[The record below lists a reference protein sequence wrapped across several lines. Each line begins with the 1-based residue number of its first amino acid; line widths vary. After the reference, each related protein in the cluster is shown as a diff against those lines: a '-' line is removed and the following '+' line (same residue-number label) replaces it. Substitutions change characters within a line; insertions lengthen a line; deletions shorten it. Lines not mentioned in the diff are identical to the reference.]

1 MASKIRINDKIIVIS
16 GKDRGKIGIV
26 KKIFSKNKVIVKG
39 INIVKK
45 HIKPIPAEN
54 KLGGIIKMESY
65 IHISN
70 IALLNPNTNKPDKVG
85 FKFNQG
91 KKIRFFKSNNLSIK

>member
-1 MASKIRINDKIIVIS
+1 MALKIRIHDKVIVIS

-26 KKIFSKNKVIVKG
+26 KKILSAEKIIVQG
-39 INIVKK
+39 INIVTK

-54 KLGGIIKMESY
+54 KLGGIKKIEAY

-70 IALLNPNTNKPDKVG
+70 VALLNPHTNRPDKIG
-85 FKFNQG
+85 FKFDKG

>member
-1 MASKIRINDKIIVIS
+1 MALKIRTNDKVIVIS

-26 KKIFSKNKVIVKG
+26 QKILSMNKVIVKG

-45 HIKPIPAEN
+45 HIKPVPAEN
-54 KLGGIIKMESY
+54 KLGGIIKVESY

-70 IALLNPNTNKPDKVG
+70 IALLNPNTNKPDKIG
-85 FKFNQG
+85 FKFSQG
-91 KKIRFFKSNNLSIK
+91 KKVRFFKSNNLSIQ